1 MRRWDLKKKKKIRHE
16 ERKNHYFQKN
26 ELENIK
32 HSCYIKEMKHQ
43 GAVAQLARAT
53 RSHRVGRG
61 FDSHQLHHKK
71 FSRSSSGFYFFMV
84 EMKPSGFRFMHRQV
98 RFMAQSAA
106 SYGEAVL
113 HKNA

>member
-1 MRRWDLKKKKKIRHE
+1 
-16 ERKNHYFQKN
+16 
-26 ELENIK
+26 
-32 HSCYIKEMKHQ
+32 MKHQ

-84 EMKPSGFRFMHRQV
+84 EMKPSGFRFM
-98 RFMAQSAA
+98 AQSAA